1 MKRIVLSALAALT
14 LGSVA
19 ANAGVTKLYQDAN
32 GQVFTKAGEGRTLLK
47 TPTPVF
53 SHADKLKFSG
63 QTFIGYK
70 STHYAD
76 SNTPS
81 QQDFE
86 IRRGYFQL
94 KAYLLDDPKSY
105 YRVTMDVTREG
116 ATTATTNGSMIVRAK
131 YAYLNLHN
139 VLPVTS
145 LEIGLAH
152 RPWHDYEEHNSWMY
166 RSISEILIENH
177 NSAHLSSSADFGVM
191 AKTRTKYFDA
201 DYGVFNGE
209 GYHSAQ
215 VSNGMSLEWRFTG
228 HLLGTQSHHHPEKHT
243 YFDASFFGQ
252 LNYKHSAV
260 TQDTSYVLT
269 DTNGNTHNVSASKTI
284 GYDDLKFY
292 GLHSVFNMPA
302 FLISAQYVTSTNT
315 SKNQA
320 THASKG
326 SGRGYS
332 VNAGYRMGSEHQYKV
347 FARYDK
353 WTPDVKTGAI
363 EYARKTEI
371 AGAAWRQ
378 NSNVEWIANVTIDNN
393 QYAANTA
400 NPKST
405 AYMLTTQIDF

>member
-47 TPTPVF
+47 APTPVF

-70 STHYAD
+70 STHYK
-76 SNTPS
+76 NYEKTVGGPS
-81 QQDFE
+81 FSQPYSQDFE

-105 YRVTMDVTREG
+105 YRVTMDLTREG

-131 YAYLNLHN
+131 YAYLNLYN

-243 YFDASFFGQ
+243 YFDVSTFGQ
-252 LNYKHSAV
+252 LNQKHS
-260 TQDTSYVLT
+260 T
-269 DTNGNTHNVSASKTI
+269 TI
-284 GYDDLKFY
+284 AGTTDDLHFY
-292 GLHSVFNMPA
+292 GLHTVYNMPA
-302 FLISAQYVTSTNT
+302 FLVSAQYVTSTNT
-315 SKNQA
+315 SKDKA
-320 THASKG
+320 TYASKG
-326 SGRGYS
+326 SGKGYS
-332 VNAGYRMGSEHQYKV
+332 VNAAYRMGDEHQYKV

-371 AGAAWRQ
+371 FGAAWRQ
-378 NSNVEWIANVTIDNN
+378 NSNVEWIANATVNN
-393 QYAANTA
+393 DASNYYAYANQGKFVSSTA
-400 NPKST
+400 NGTS
-405 AYMLTTQIDF
+405 YMLTAQIDF

>member
-76 SNTPS
+76 STK
-81 QQDFE
+81 QFKQDFE

-105 YRVTMDVTREG
+105 YRVTMDLTRETDSFDAAGTG
-116 ATTATTNGSMIVRAK
+116 ATLKASTNGSMVVRAK

-243 YFDASFFGQ
+243 YFDVSTFGQ
-252 LNYKHSAV
+252 LNQKHSQTTV
-260 TQDTSYVLT
+260 G
-269 DTNGNTHNVSASKTI
+269 GNTYT
-284 GYDDLKFY
+284 DDLHFY
-292 GLHSVFNMPA
+292 GLHTVYNMPA
-302 FLISAQYVTSTNT
+302 FLVSAQYVTSTNT
-315 SKNQA
+315 SKDKA
-320 THASKG
+320 LYASKG
-326 SGRGYS
+326 SGKGYS
-332 VNAGYRMGSEHQYKV
+332 VNAAYRMGSEHQYKV

-353 WTPDVKTGAI
+353 WTPDVATNATK
-363 EYARKTEI
+363 YARKTEI

-378 NSNVEWIANVTIDNN
+378 NRNVEWIANVTIDNN
-393 QYAANTA
+393 EHPAGS